1 MPEVELY
8 PVGVWIVNS
17 EEMTTSDHK
26 VIPQHTLGIV
36 QNLRGS
42 DDIEIQWFLE
52 WTNEDLTIEEVEA
65 RNITATSEVK
75 RNQIERFYL
84 P

>member
-1 MPEVELY
+1 MPELELY

-26 VIPQHTLGIV
+26 VIPKRTLGIV
-36 QNLRGS
+36 QKLIGS
-42 DDIEIQWFLE
+42 DDIEVLWALE
-52 WTNEDLTIEEVEA
+52 FTDESLTMEEVVA